1 MIKWLKYLL
10 GAVIIALLLWYLAR
24 HWDNLRSLV
33 HLKLSTFSYLYIVS
47 VAGTIAG
54 SYTIQHLLAT
64 FNIRPGFWE
73 MFHLNNTVTLL
84 NYLPMKLGTFYR
96 ANYLKHHYGL
106 IYAHFGVL
114 FVYLILLM
122 TMAASIIG
130 LAVLV
135 IVYGLSKTETRMLAV
150 IFLATLA
157 IFAFLSFIPAPAIKG
172 EGKLFAVLRN
182 FISGRSKMTANKKEL
197 VINMLLTAICFII
210 SSVRLGII
218 YHNMGQNVHPA
229 GYLVLGA
236 VAYVTMFISITP
248 GSLGLKEIA
257 LTFGAVSLGISADV
271 GVLAAVIDRA
281 IALLLSFTLGTAST
295 VYLWRKS
302 PQDFKKQADPDKQE
316 DKKALRDSIL

>member
-1 MIKWLKYLL
+1 MVRWLKNLL
-10 GAVIIALLLWYLAR
+10 GFVIIGLLLWYLAR
-24 HWDNLRSLV
+24 HWDSLQSLI
-33 HLKLSTFSYLYIVS
+33 HLKLSTLCWLYAVS
-47 VAGTIAG
+47 VIGTFAG
-54 SYTIQHLLAT
+54 SYTIQHLLGA
-64 FNIRPGFWE
+64 FNVKPGFWE

-135 IVYGLSKTETRMLAV
+135 IVYGLSKTETQILAI
-150 IFLATLA
+150 IFLATLVF
-157 IFAFLSFIPAPAIKG
+157 FAFLSFVPAPSIRG
-172 EGKLFAVLRN
+172 EGKISVMLRN
-182 FISGRSKMTANKKEL
+182 FISGRSQMTSNKKEL
-197 VINMLLTAICFII
+197 VINMLLTAVCFII

-218 YHNMGQNVHPA
+218 YTSLDQNVHPA

-248 GSLGLKEIA
+248 GSLGLKELA
-257 LTFGAVSLGISADV
+257 LALGAVALGVDFKIGS
-271 GVLAAVIDRA
+271 LAAVIDRA

-295 VYLWRKS
+295 IYLLKTN
-302 PQDFKKQADPDKQE
+302 PQDFRKPASRPNHSKNGQPE
-316 DKKALRDSIL
+316 L